1 MSTATQT
8 YQQGIQNLQAWLD
21 FLAEQEDRLQTQLVK
36 MQNGGQALPDVDAD
50 LPPLNDLSV
59 DVYDDEN
66 EDDEEVGKW

>member
-36 MQNGGQALPDVDAD
+36 MQGGGQALPDVDAD
-50 LPPLNDLSV
+50 LPPLNDLSD
-59 DVYDDEN
+59 DVYSDEG

>member
-36 MQNGGQALPDVDAD
+36 MQSGGQPLPDVDAD
-50 LPPLNDLSV
+50 LPPLNNLSV
-59 DVYDDEN
+59 DVYSDKG